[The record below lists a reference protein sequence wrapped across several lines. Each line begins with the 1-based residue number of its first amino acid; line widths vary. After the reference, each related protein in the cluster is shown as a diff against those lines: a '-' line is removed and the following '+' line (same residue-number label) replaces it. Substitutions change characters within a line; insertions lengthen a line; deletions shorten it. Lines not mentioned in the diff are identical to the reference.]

1 MYINEKWTILFS
13 KFLTIVK
20 IKRSTY
26 FLYSQINLISTYY
39 ISKKNGIIYR
49 RKIKQSISM
58 KNKGRK
64 DIKSERN
71 FPPRHSHGFIVSVI
85 DSYEYHAFIIRRT
98 REKTRGGS
106 CQFPLLSG
114 IGKNKRETGRKSK
127 VYRRILGRSRFKPD
141 SRGIRVSWRPDI
153 KNGAGS
159 SLRKTVRGPWLPLS
173 LSFSFSSYRSRHL
186 KVERIE
192 EETALRSET

>member
-1 MYINEKWTILFS
+1 MYINEKWTVLFS

-39 ISKKNGIIYR
+39 ISKKKRYYLSKKNKTINIV
-49 RKIKQSISM
+49 

-114 IGKNKRETGRKSK
+114 IGKNKRETRRKSK

-153 KNGAGS
+153 KNGTGS
-159 SLRKTVRGPWLPLS
+159 SLRKAVRGPWLPLS
-173 LSFSFSSYRSRHL
+173 LSLSRSVHIDPAILRWNEL
-186 KVERIE
+186 KRRQ
-192 EETALRSET
+192 L

>member
-20 IKRSTY
+20 IKRFIY

-39 ISKKNGIIYR
+39 ISKKKRYYLSKKNKTINIV
-49 RKIKQSISM
+49 

-98 REKTRGGS
+98 REKTRRGS
-106 CQFPLLSG
+106 CQFLLLSG